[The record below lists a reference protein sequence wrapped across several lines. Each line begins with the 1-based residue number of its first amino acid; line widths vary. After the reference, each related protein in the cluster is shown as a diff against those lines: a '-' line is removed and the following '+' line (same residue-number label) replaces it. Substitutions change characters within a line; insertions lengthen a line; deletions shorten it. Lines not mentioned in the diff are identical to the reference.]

1 MYFIYLFIY
10 SFFLNLVTEKS
21 PQKILFTI
29 LKKKSPFR
37 RIEISL
43 FGEIH
48 PGKKKTPQPC
58 IYAVACYG
66 RHTESGT
73 AYLVA

>member
-1 MYFIYLFIY
+1 
-10 SFFLNLVTEKS
+10 VTEKS
-21 PQKILFTI
+21 PKKYFFRYFE
-29 LKKKSPFR
+29 KKSPFR
-37 RIEISL
+37 RIKISL

-48 PGKKKTPQPC
+48 QEEKKNPPQPC

-66 RHTESGT
+66 SHTESGT